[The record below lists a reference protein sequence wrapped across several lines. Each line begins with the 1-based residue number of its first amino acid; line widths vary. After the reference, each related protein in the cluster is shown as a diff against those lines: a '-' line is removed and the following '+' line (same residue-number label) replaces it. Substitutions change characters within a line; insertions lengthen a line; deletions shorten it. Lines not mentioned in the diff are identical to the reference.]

1 MSIQV
6 EINDVIPRTQ
16 SIATAGQTVFDTDW
30 TANVESDILVY
41 ARASG
46 VSANDATQLIA
57 SNQYNVTFI
66 GGQRTV
72 RVTFLSGRSDGDIV
86 TIVRATPADRTNLYT
101 NTNFTTSMLNQD
113 FGILT
118 LVDQQD
124 QMYGQ
129 GINFRLNVSED
140 IDPQTPT
147 QTGDLVFPKAGANEV
162 YRKSSDGLSWETIEL
177 PSIPAG
183 IDEPY
188 VTYSNAPT
196 LPNAFNLGTLT
207 SGLLKQTV
215 LAGSATPAIAQNA
228 VDYWAPGDE
237 LTRSQAPV
245 SPDDVVNKAYA
256 DSIASGFTFINP
268 VNAASTGNFNSTYNN
283 GSSGVGATLTA
294 TSNGAFSLDGQAGV
308 LNNSYLIKD
317 QTNTFENGIYI
328 LTQVGDGSTPA
339 ILTRATYF
347 DQPSEIQ
354 PGDIVPVLAGT
365 QNGGTAWLQVA
376 TVNTVGTDPITFTAF
391 IPAFSNVVTISGTQT
406 ITGDK
411 TFTGLVEVPTPTT
424 GGEAANKDYVDN
436 NSAFASG
443 TKMLFVQTSAPTGWT
458 KDTVNN
464 NNSALRVVTG
474 SASAGGTVDFT
485 TAFTS
490 QAVSGTVG
498 NTTLTQ
504 SQMPSHVHLNNF
516 GGGVPVGSGA
526 SVTVGGTALN
536 TGSTGGGNAHNHSFT
551 GTAINLAV
559 KYVDVIIATKD

>member
-30 TANVESDILVY
+30 TANVESDVLVY

-46 VSANDATQLIA
+46 VPANDATQLVA

-183 IDEPY
+183 VDEPY

-228 VDYWAPGDE
+228 VDYWAPGDA

-245 SPDDVVNKAYA
+245 SPNDVVNKAYA

-268 VNAASTGNFNSTYNN
+268 VNAASTANFNSTYSN

-354 PGDIVPVLAGT
+354 PGDLVPVLAGT
-365 QNGGTAWLQVA
+365 VNGGTLWLQTA
-376 TVNTVGTDPITFTAF
+376 TVTTVGTSPITFIAF
-391 IPAFSNVVTISGTQT
+391 LPAFSNIVTISGNQT

-424 GGEAANKDYVDN
+424 GTEAANKNYVDN
-436 NSAFASG
+436 NSAFAAG

-485 TAFTS
+485 TAFAS
-490 QAVSGTVG
+490 QAVTGTVG